1 MDDELR
7 KMLVQIMEGQ
17 EEIKL
22 EVRKNTNVITTI
34 ENELK
39 ETKKTL
45 YDGYVQ
51 NTEAINRVEAKVDE
65 LSEKVDRH
73 DKKIQVIQGGKKAL

>member
-1 MDDELR
+1 MYNEMQNKFKKIEDGQAEL
-7 KMLVQIMEGQ
+7 
-17 EEIKL
+17 KL
-22 EVRKNTNVITTI
+22 DVRKNTNVITSL

-51 NTEAINRVEAKVDE
+51 NTEGISRLEKKVDE
-65 LSEKVDRH
+65 LSEKVDKH
-73 DKKIQVIQGGKKAL
+73 DIKI